1 MVHLLVTELGE
12 MLNVFFDRIENI
24 EKQRFEK
31 ENIFSTNY
39 IMNIMFSNCPRFS
52 ERSPMAKLKELLNV
66 FCK

>member
-1 MVHLLVTELGE
+1 MF
-12 MLNVFFDRIENI
+12 FFDRIENI